1 MKIKRSICCS
11 SSILPAGFDDLL
23 DAKSRIEL
31 LRALEPLIDQEI
43 AEPVRWNE
51 DYSFL
56 IWCCIC
62 CYLQSINVCW
72 RLVMCSDINTHV
84 CVLNWYHTL
93 TPIFFTLAPSQIDLQ
108 RCTALLNMIDKELEE
123 ITERGKNILFLSAN
137 SSDEPV
143 PDTDIE
149 DAKVLLS
156 FTAYLLGNSM
166 NKEVFSSSEVIPP
179 LISV

>member
-1 MKIKRSICCS
+1 
-11 SSILPAGFDDLL
+11 
-23 DAKSRIEL
+23 
-31 LRALEPLIDQEI
+31 
-43 AEPVRWNE
+43 
-51 DYSFL
+51 
-56 IWCCIC
+56 
-62 CYLQSINVCW
+62 
-72 RLVMCSDINTHV
+72 MCSDINTHV
-84 CVLNWYHTL
+84 FVLNWYHTL
-93 TPIFFTLAPSQIDLQ
+93 TPIFFTLAPPVSQIDLQ